1 MQENYLDV
9 AANVAFNYLTKTNRM
24 LIINDKNDS
33 FFDTFFDKF
42 LLFPSESNCFESLQV
57 HALIKLPNTN
67 PNISDLNNSFTDLD
81 KSLSKTENRITKTN
95 DNI

>member
-42 LLFPSESNCFESLQV
+42 KVCHILLVGSDFNSVPFEKRL
-57 HALIKLPNTN
+57 
-67 PNISDLNNSFTDLD
+67 
-81 KSLSKTENRITKTN
+81 LSY
-95 DNI
+95 